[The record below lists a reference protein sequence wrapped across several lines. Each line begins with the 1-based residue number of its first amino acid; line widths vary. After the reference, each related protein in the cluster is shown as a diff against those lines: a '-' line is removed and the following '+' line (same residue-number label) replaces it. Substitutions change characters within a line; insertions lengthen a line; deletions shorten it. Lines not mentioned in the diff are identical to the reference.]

1 MLESIEKLRDSCH
14 EDGSYYC
21 KDTMEMYC
29 NAIEAEIAERYMELP
44 LDADGVPI
52 HVGDEMESDNERF
65 VVCAVAPG
73 RVHRWHVHNIGELDK
88 GTVAYPPDS
97 LRHFKPRTVEDV
109 LSDFRAEA
117 DMIYNDP
124 KIGGVERADELSAL
138 DAKYADE
145 IRELMGGDAE

>member
-1 MLESIEKLRDSCH
+1 MMESIEKLRDSCY

-44 LDADGVPI
+44 VDADGEPI

-65 VVCAVAPG
+65 VVCAVALG

-88 GTVAYPPDS
+88 GTVAYPPGS
-97 LRHFKPRTVEDV
+97 LHHYKPRTIEDV
-109 LSDFRAEA
+109 LTEFADCICEEDGFNKEDVKRCAE
-117 DMIYNDP
+117 
-124 KIGGVERADELSAL
+124 
-138 DAKYADE
+138 E
-145 IRELMGGDAE
+145 IRELMEVDE